1 MNGNGGERL
10 DRIERLLENL
20 AERQESD
27 HEFVMSEIKSMLK
40 WQVLTQGQIDEMVR
54 SQKAEREASQVRDE
68 RVDKLVSAIGRL
80 IERMPP
86 APGGG
91 EAGA

>member
-27 HEFVMSEIKSMLK
+27 HDYVMGEIKSLLK
-40 WQVLTQGQIDEMVR
+40 SQIVMQGQMDEMVR
-54 SQKAEREASQVRDE
+54 LDRAEREASRMRDA
-68 RVDKLVSAIGRL
+68 RLDKLVSAIGSL

-91 EAGA
+91 EAP